1 LTLDEILQ
9 RGGGAR
15 AILACASPMRALAPA
30 LFAAVVLPA
39 CGGDS
44 GPPPDG
50 EPAMRVARMDP
61 AARSV
66 SAAPGPITLHFDR
79 SLRRDSVVPGRTLH
93 VFARASGTVAGSI
106 AFAEDDRALVFNP
119 ARPLAAGEAVT
130 VLLSHDIEGSDGSR
144 LGPGGFS
151 AQFWTRAAAAPAS
164 FTETARHSTRPTPA
178 SPARAYGGQA
188 TDLDG
193 DGDADLAIV
202 NEDTADVVV
211 LRNSGAGSFVPTG
224 ERFAV
229 GQRASPSEAGDFDRD
244 GTTDVAVVN
253 IAAGTVTVL
262 LGRGDGA
269 FRSPQT
275 LAVGV
280 TPRGIAG
287 LDVDGDA
294 DLDLAVATFDT
305 DDVAILVNDGGTFRV
320 ASRVDSGLRGEWAIA
335 AADMDEDGL
344 LDLVV
349 GAQGS
354 EAVGIVRN
362 AGNGTFSLLGRQ
374 DAGGRPWMLVTGD
387 IDRDGHD
394 DVAVVNGLSNTAAV
408 LRGDGHGGFAAP
420 AVQPIDPFALASD
433 LGDLDGDGD
442 LDWLTSSYS
451 GDWRLFENRGGNLV
465 VAQEL
470 APRQAASCALLFDSD
485 GDGDIDL
492 ALVDEEADE
501 VILMKNG
508 G

>member
-1 LTLDEILQ
+1 
-9 RGGGAR
+9 
-15 AILACASPMRALAPA
+15 MRALVPA
-30 LFAAVVLPA
+30 FLSAAAVVLAA
-39 CGGDS
+39 CGGDDS
-44 GPPPDG
+44 GSAPID
-50 EPAMRVARMDP
+50 EPVMRVVRMTP

-66 SAAPGPITLHFDR
+66 SAPPGPVTLFFDR
-79 SLRRDSVVPGRTLH
+79 AVRRESVIVGRSLH
-93 VFARASGTVAGSI
+93 VFARADGTVRGSVS
-106 AFAEDDRALVFNP
+106 FVDDGRALAFTP
-119 ARPLAAGEAVT
+119 ARPLAAGQMVT
-130 VLLSHDIEGSDGSR
+130 VLLSREVQGTDGLP

-164 FTETARHSTRPTPA
+164 FTEIERHSTRPSSLVP
-178 SPARAYGGQA
+178 SRAYGGQA

-211 LRNSGAGSFVPTG
+211 LRNGGAGSFVPTG

-262 LGRGDGA
+262 LGRGDGG
-269 FRSPQT
+269 FRPPQL
-275 LAVGV
+275 LAVGE

-294 DLDLAVATFDT
+294 DLDLAVANFDT
-305 DDVAILVNDGGTFRV
+305 DDVAILLNEGGTFRV

-349 GAQGS
+349 GAQDS
-354 EAVGIVRN
+354 EGVGIIRN
-362 AGNGTFSLLGRQ
+362 LGNGTFSLLGRQ

-408 LRGDGHGGFAAP
+408 LRGDGRGGFAAA
-420 AVQPIDPFALASD
+420 AVQPVDPFALASD

-442 LDWLTSSYS
+442 LDWLTSSYN
-451 GDWRLFENRGGNLV
+451 GDWRLFENRSGALV

-470 APRQAASCALLFDSD
+470 APREAASCALLFDVD
-485 GDGDIDL
+485 GDGDLDL
-492 ALVDEEADE
+492 ALIDEEADE
-501 VILMKNG
+501 VILMRNG

>member
-1 LTLDEILQ
+1 M
-9 RGGGAR
+9 RVFAPSF
-15 AILACASPMRALAPA
+15 LAAAL
-30 LFAAVVLPA
+30 LLPA

-44 GPPPDG
+44 GPAPDDG
-50 EPAMRVARMDP
+50 GAAMRVVGMDP

-66 SAAPGPITLHFDR
+66 SAPPGPLTLRFDR
-79 SLRRDSVVPGRTLH
+79 PLRRDSVVSGRTLH
-93 VFARASGTVAGSI
+93 VFARTSGTVAGLV
-106 AFAEDDRALVFNP
+106 AFAEDDRALVFTP
-119 ARPLAAGEAVT
+119 ARPLAAGEVVT
-130 VLLSHDIEGSDGSR
+130 VFLSHDVQGADGVR

-151 AQFWTRAAAAPAS
+151 AQFWTRAAPGSAS
-164 FTETARHSTRPTPA
+164 FTETARHSTRPTPL

-188 TDLDG
+188 TDLDR

-202 NEDTADVVV
+202 NEDSSDLPVFLNRGDGV
-211 LRNSGAGSFVPTG
+211 FEPTG
-224 ERFAV
+224 DRPAL
-229 GQRASPSEAGDFDRD
+229 GRQASPSEAGDFDRD
-244 GTTDVAVVN
+244 GITDLAVVN
-253 IAAGTVTVL
+253 IADGTVTIL
-262 LGRGDGA
+262 LGRGDGG
-269 FRSPQT
+269 FRSSQVVS
-275 LAVGV
+275 VGAI
-280 TPRGIAG
+280 PRGIAA

-294 DLDLAVATFDT
+294 DADLATANFGD
-305 DDVAILVNDGGTFRV
+305 DDVSILLNDGGTFRT
-320 ASRVDSGLRGEWAIA
+320 ASRVDSGIRGEWAMA

-349 GAQGS
+349 GGRVA
-354 EAVGIVRN
+354 EAVTVLRN
-362 AGNGTFSLLGRQ
+362 QGDGTVSLLGRQ
-374 DAGGRPWMLVTGD
+374 DAGGGPWMLVTGD

-420 AVQPIDPFALASD
+420 AVQPVDPFALASD

-451 GDWRLFENRGGNLV
+451 GDWRLFDNQGGSLV

-492 ALVDEEADE
+492 ALIDEEADE
-501 VILMKNG
+501 VIVMRNG

>member
-1 LTLDEILQ
+1 M
-9 RGGGAR
+9 RV
-15 AILACASPMRALAPA
+15 LASAFLVTAVSVLAS
-30 LFAAVVLPA
+30 

-44 GPPPDG
+44 GSAPTDAA
-50 EPAMRVARMDP
+50 AMHVVRMTP

-66 SAAPGPITLHFDR
+66 SADRGMVSLLFDR
-79 SLRRDSVVPGRTLH
+79 PVRRESVVAGRSLH
-93 VFARASGTVAGSI
+93 VFARVGGSVRGGV
-106 AFAEDDRALVFNP
+106 AFADDDRAVVFTP
-119 ARPLAAGEAVT
+119 ERPFAAGEIVT
-130 VLLSHDIEGSDGSR
+130 VLVSHDVQGADGVP

-164 FTETARHSTRPTPA
+164 FVEIERHSTRPSSFVP
-178 SPARAYGGQA
+178 SRAYGGQA

-202 NEDTADVVV
+202 NEDSADVVV
-211 LRNSGAGSFVPTG
+211 LRNGGAGSFVPTG

-229 GQRASPSEAGDFDRD
+229 GERASPSEAGDFDRD
-244 GTTDVAVVN
+244 GATDLAVVN
-253 IAAGTVTVL
+253 IAAGTVSIL
-262 LGRGDGA
+262 LGRGDGG
-269 FRSPQT
+269 FRPAQV
-275 LAVGV
+275 LAVGQ
-280 TPRGIAG
+280 TPRGVAG

-305 DDVAILVNDGGTFRV
+305 DDVAILVNDGGMFRV

-349 GAQGS
+349 GAQDS
-354 EAVGIVRN
+354 AAVGILRN
-362 AGNGTFSLLGRQ
+362 LGDGTFSVAGRQ
-374 DAGGRPWMLVTGD
+374 DAGGRPWMLVMGD
-387 IDRDGHD
+387 IDGDGHD

-408 LRGDGHGGFAAP
+408 LRGDGRGGLGPA
-420 AVQPIDPFALASD
+420 AVQQVDPFALASD

-451 GDWRLFENRGGNLV
+451 GDWRLFENRGGTLV
-465 VAQEL
+465 TAQEL
-470 APRQAASCALLFDSD
+470 APRQAASCALLFDAD
-485 GDGDIDL
+485 GDGDLDL

-501 VILMKNG
+501 VILMRNG

>member
-1 LTLDEILQ
+1 
-9 RGGGAR
+9 
-15 AILACASPMRALAPA
+15 MLAPA
-30 LFAAVVLPA
+30 PSMRVLAPA
-39 CGGDS
+39 FLVTGVALLASCGGDS
-44 GPPPDG
+44 GTDTTG
-50 EPAMRVARMDP
+50 HPAMRVVRMTP

-66 SAAPGPITLHFDR
+66 SADPGAVTFFFDR
-79 SLRRDSVVPGRTLH
+79 PVRRESVVAGRALH
-93 VFARASGTVAGSI
+93 VFARVSGTVPGSVT
-106 AFAEDDRALVFNP
+106 FADEDRALVFTP
-119 ARPLAAGEAVT
+119 ARPFAAGEMVT
-130 VLLSHDIEGSDGSR
+130 VLVSHDVQGADGVR

-164 FTETARHSTRPTPA
+164 FAEVERHSTRPSSFVP
-178 SPARAYGGQA
+178 SRAYGGQA

-193 DGDADLAIV
+193 DGDADLTIV

-211 LRNSGAGSFVPTG
+211 LRNGGAGSFAPTG

-244 GTTDVAVVN
+244 GATDMAVVN
-253 IAAGTVTVL
+253 IAAGTVTIL
-262 LGRGDGA
+262 LGRGDGG
-269 FRSPQT
+269 FRPPQV
-275 LAVGV
+275 LAVGE

-294 DLDLAVATFDT
+294 DLDLAVAAFDT
-305 DDVAILVNDGGTFRV
+305 DDVAILVNDGGAFRV

-349 GAQGS
+349 GAQDS

-362 AGNGTFSLLGRQ
+362 LGDGTFTLLGRM

-387 IDRDGHD
+387 IDGDGHD

-408 LRGDGHGGFAAP
+408 LRGDGRGSFGPA
-420 AVQPIDPFALASD
+420 AVQPVDPFALASD

-442 LDWLTSSYS
+442 LDWLTSSYN
-451 GDWRLFENRGGNLV
+451 GDWRLFENRGGSLV
-465 VAQEL
+465 TAQEL
-470 APRQAASCALLFDSD
+470 APREAASCALLFDAD
-485 GDGDIDL
+485 GDGDLDL
-492 ALVDEEADE
+492 ALIDEEADE
-501 VILMKNG
+501 VILMRNG

>member
-1 LTLDEILQ
+1 
-9 RGGGAR
+9 
-15 AILACASPMRALAPA
+15 MRVFAPA
-30 LFAAVVLPA
+30 LLVYAAAVLA
-39 CGGDS
+39 SCGGDS
-44 GPPPDG
+44 GT
-50 EPAMRVARMDP
+50 EPAGPAAMRVVRMTP

-66 SAAPGPITLHFDR
+66 SATPGPITLFFDR
-79 SLRRDSVVPGRTLH
+79 PLRRESVVVGRSLH
-93 VFARASGTVAGSI
+93 VFARADGSVRGSVG
-106 AFAEDDRALVFNP
+106 FAEDDRALVFTP
-119 ARPLAAGEAVT
+119 ARPLAAGQTVT
-130 VLLSHDIEGSDGSR
+130 VLVSHDVQGADGLA

-164 FTETARHSTRPTPA
+164 FTEIERHSTRPSSFVP
-178 SPARAYGGQA
+178 SRAYGGQA

-193 DGDADLAIV
+193 DGDADLTIV

-211 LRNSGAGSFVPTG
+211 LRNGGAGSFVPTG

-229 GQRASPSEAGDFDRD
+229 GERASPSEAGDFDRD
-244 GTTDVAVVN
+244 GATDMAVVN
-253 IAAGTVTVL
+253 IAAGTVTIL
-262 LGRGDGA
+262 LGRGDGG
-269 FRSPQT
+269 FRPPQV
-275 LAVGV
+275 LAVGE

-305 DDVAILVNDGGTFRV
+305 DDVAILLNEGGTFRV

-362 AGNGTFSLLGRQ
+362 LGNGTFSLLGRQ

-387 IDRDGHD
+387 LDLDGHD

-408 LRGDGHGGFAAP
+408 LRGDGRGGLAPP
-420 AVQPIDPFALASD
+420 AVQAVDPFALASD

-442 LDWLTSSYS
+442 LDWLTSSYT
-451 GDWRLFENRGGNLV
+451 GDWRLFENRGGALV
-465 VAQEL
+465 TAQEL
-470 APRQAASCALLFDSD
+470 APREAASCALLFDAD
-485 GDGDIDL
+485 GDGDLDL
-492 ALVDEEADE
+492 ALIDEEADE
-501 VILMKNG
+501 VILMRNG

>member
-1 LTLDEILQ
+1 
-9 RGGGAR
+9 
-15 AILACASPMRALAPA
+15 MRVFAPA
-30 LFAAVVLPA
+30 LLFPAAILLA
-39 CGGDS
+39 TCGGDS
-44 GPPPDG
+44 GSAPTD
-50 EPAMRVARMDP
+50 EPAMRVVRTTP

-66 SAAPGPITLHFDR
+66 SAAPGPITLFFDR
-79 SLRRDSVVPGRTLH
+79 AVRRESVVVGRSLH
-93 VFARASGTVAGSI
+93 VFARADGTVRGTVS
-106 AFAEDDRALVFNP
+106 FADDDRSVVFTP
-119 ARPLAAGEAVT
+119 ARSLAAGQMVT
-130 VLLSHDIEGSDGSR
+130 VLLSREVRGADGLP

-164 FTETARHSTRPTPA
+164 FTEVERHSTRPSSFVP
-178 SPARAYGGQA
+178 SRAYGGQA

-211 LRNSGAGSFVPTG
+211 LRNGGAGSFVPTG

-244 GTTDVAVVN
+244 GATDAAVVN

-262 LGRGDGA
+262 LGRGDGG
-269 FRSPQT
+269 FRSPQL
-275 LAVGV
+275 LAVGE

-305 DDVAILVNDGGTFRV
+305 DDVAILLNDGGTFHV

-354 EAVGIVRN
+354 QAVGILRN
-362 AGNGTFSLLGRQ
+362 LGNGAFSLLGRQ

-408 LRGDGHGGFAAP
+408 LRGDGRGGFAAA
-420 AVQPIDPFALASD
+420 AVQPVDPFALASD

-442 LDWLTSSYS
+442 LDWLTSSYD
-451 GDWRLFENRGGNLV
+451 GDWRLFENRSGVLV

-470 APRQAASCALLFDSD
+470 APREAASCALPFDAD
-485 GDGDIDL
+485 GDGDLDL
-492 ALVDEEADE
+492 ALIDEEADE
-501 VILMKNG
+501 VIVMRNG

>member
-1 LTLDEILQ
+1 M
-9 RGGGAR
+9 RSFAPAPFVSA
-15 AILACASPMRALAPA
+15 AILAA
-30 LFAAVVLPA
+30 A
-39 CGGDS
+39 CGGDPGTTPS
-44 GPPPDG
+44 DPV
-50 EPAMRVARMDP
+50 MRVVRMTP

-66 SAAPGPITLHFDR
+66 SAAPGPVTVFFDR
-79 SLRRDSVVPGRTLH
+79 PVRRESVVPGRSLH
-93 VFARASGTVAGSI
+93 VFARADGTVRGSVG
-106 AFAEDDRALVFNP
+106 FADDDRAVVFTP
-119 ARPLAAGEAVT
+119 ARPLAAGQVVT
-130 VLLSHDIEGSDGSR
+130 VLVSHDVQGADGLS

-151 AQFWTRAAAAPAS
+151 AQFWTRAAAAPAT
-164 FTETARHSTRPTPA
+164 FTEIERHSTRP
-178 SPARAYGGQA
+178 SSFVPARAYGGQA

-193 DGDADLAIV
+193 DGDADLTII

-211 LRNSGAGSFVPTG
+211 LRNGGAGTFAPTG

-229 GQRASPSEAGDFDRD
+229 GERASPSEAGDFDRD
-244 GTTDVAVVN
+244 AMTDVAVVN
-253 IAAGTVTVL
+253 IAAGTVSVL
-262 LGRGDGA
+262 LGRGDGG
-269 FRSPQT
+269 FRPPQV

-305 DDVAILVNDGGTFRV
+305 DDVAILVNDAGTFRV

-354 EAVGIVRN
+354 EAVGVVRN
-362 AGNGTFSLLGRQ
+362 LGDGTFALLGRQ

-408 LRGDGHGGFAAP
+408 VRGDGRGGFGPA
-420 AVQPIDPFALASD
+420 AVQPVDPFALASD

-442 LDWLTSSYS
+442 LDWLTSSYD
-451 GDWRLFENRGGNLV
+451 GDWRLFENRSGTLV
-465 VAQEL
+465 TAQRL
-470 APRQAASCALLFDSD
+470 APREAASCALLFDAD
-485 GDGDIDL
+485 GDGDLDL
-492 ALVDEEADE
+492 ALIDEEADE
-501 VILMKNG
+501 VIVMRNG
-508 G
+508 